1 MTAQEAIERLTR
13 MTTFCSGGRGNATI
27 KGKKLPERDEEI
39 RRLNFTALD
48 MAISAIEKQIPKR
61 PERKEM
67 CSPNAF
73 NGWYRWFCP
82 DCGNP
87 LGVVNRPNKFNYCEK
102 CGQALRWDD
111 AAGNDEDERGKTNTP
126 EPF

>member
-61 PERKEM
+61 PEYSSDGY
-67 CSPNAF
+67 SPDGNEVWDA
-73 NGWYRWFCP
+73 YCP
-82 DCGNP
+82 NCEHELDVEEIC
-87 LGVVNRPNKFNYCEK
+87 PN
-102 CGQALRWDD
+102 CGQVICWDD